1 MSKYNMVMG
10 CLPKYGFKALCL
22 AGMTPGVGG
31 MEDLQHAEGAV
42 GNCLA
47 KHMGTGWGKGG
58 EHQLST
64 ADLSILAVLLLA
76 ISTQQVDNTQRQG

>member
-1 MSKYNMVMG
+1 MFTKVRLQSPVP
-10 CLPKYGFKALCL
+10 CWH
-22 AGMTPGVGG
+22 TPGVGG

-64 ADLSILAVLLLA
+64 ADLSILALLLLA